1 MVVRNMTRIT
11 TTALITLFAC
21 AACAQPLKFEL
32 ASVRRVNGGGPPGDI
47 PRNMDTSPGHFAM
60 RNVPLRMALE
70 WAFDMKDYQISG
82 PDWIKVDERYDI
94 IAKAADPVPESQLR
108 QMLQTLLLER
118 FQMKVHHE
126 MKEMSVYVLLPG
138 KAAPKLKESS
148 PNDQPTLGSG
158 EGNKAGFHAQPVSR
172 FTFMLSRRL
181 DRPVIDKT
189 GLTGR
194 YDFSIDLSG
203 LGFNGK
209 EPQDTNAPSI
219 FTTVQR
225 DLGLRLEA
233 TKEPIDVL
241 VIDSV
246 NKIPIEN

>member
-1 MVVRNMTRIT
+1 MRTKMAVSLI
-11 TTALITLFAC
+11 ALVGTLAW
-21 AACAQPLKFEL
+21 AQSLKFEV
-32 ASVRRVNGGGPPGDI
+32 ASVRKVSGGGPPGDI

-70 WAFDMKDYQISG
+70 WAFDLKDYQISG
-82 PDWIKVDERYDI
+82 PEWIKADERYDI
-94 IAKAADPVPESQLR
+94 IAKAAGPVPELQLR

-118 FQMKVHHE
+118 FQMKVRHE
-126 MKEMSVYVLLPG
+126 VKDMPVYVLLRG
-138 KAAPKLKESS
+138 KDAPKLKESS
-148 PNDQPTLGSG
+148 PDDQPTLGS
-158 EGNKAGFHAQPVSR
+158 AGANRASFHAQPVSR
-172 FTFMLSRRL
+172 FTFLLSRRL

-194 YDFSIDLSG
+194 YDFTIDLSG

-209 EPQDTNAPSI
+209 EPQDTDAPSI

-225 DLGLRLEA
+225 DLSLRLEA
-233 TKEPIDVL
+233 VKEPIDVL

-246 NKIPIEN
+246 NKVPIEN